1 MRKVTQEQTEHFVEE
16 IPKGHQMFKQ
26 MNSIIEIAQNA
37 GTVQVPVGAAQLI
50 CNLLYTDT
58 LNLKRLQI
66 EAFVIL
72 LQKLCEMS
80 PTTNKEVVTWL
91 MAQDDEVSCLFCVP
105 LVSTN
110 DVSRKRMFNVPVTVM
125 LVKRNLLSLSH
136 LDVSVARH
144 IARKPLSVEFLSDLI
159 REMVSTDNPIAYR
172 CDFASSVAAVGQ
184 LLAAEPSH
192 KFAQALVHEL
202 QITAPFE
209 HIAEDRY
216 QMRYIFSE
224 WVRLYL
230 HVQTNE
236 KSLAAFVLQL
246 HQLNVMGDT
255 TSVTAFL
262 RTCIEVGI
270 AEYETVEAE
279 VRIRDTR
286 ADQGYVSVDA
296 LAKLIVTIVKYHQEE
311 EGNLTKPGLLRSIL
325 SLIIVLFNHYYETSG
340 DGFPQKL
347 FFRLFSTLLYEFKQA
362 QNDLEPYNQ
371 GILFAFRYVPPF
383 LIE

>member
-1 MRKVTQEQTEHFVEE
+1 
-16 IPKGHQMFKQ
+16 
-26 MNSIIEIAQNA
+26 
-37 GTVQVPVGAAQLI
+37 
-50 CNLLYTDT
+50 
-58 LNLKRLQI
+58 
-66 EAFVIL
+66 
-72 LQKLCEMS
+72 
-80 PTTNKEVVTWL
+80 
-91 MAQDDEVSCLFCVP
+91 
-105 LVSTN
+105 
-110 DVSRKRMFNVPVTVM
+110 MFNVPVTVM

-144 IARKPLSVEFLSDLI
+144 ILARKPLSVEFLSDLI
-159 REMVSTDNPIAYR
+159 REMVSTDHPIAYR

-192 KFAQALVHEL
+192 SVAQALVHEL
-202 QITAPFE
+202 QVATPLE

-246 HQLNVMGDT
+246 HQLNVLGDT
-255 TSVTAFL
+255 ASITAFL

-270 AEYETVEAE
+270 AEYEAVEAE
-279 VRIRDTR
+279 GRIRDTR

-296 LAKLIVTIVKYHQEE
+296 LAKFIVTMVKYHQEE
-311 EGNLTKPGLLRSIL
+311 EGTLTKPGLLRSIL

-362 QNDLEPYNQ
+362 QADLEPYNQ
-371 GILFAFRYVPPF
+371 GILFTFRYVQPF
-383 LIE
+383 STE